1 MKFRKT
7 FLMITAS
14 LMLASCASSNGGSN
28 QGGNQDGGS
37 QGGGSGGGGTQT
49 ITYNATVKY
58 MFNGFEVSTSTF
70 SIKDNEINE
79 TNLKNKFHL
88 PSEYDYASTNLNSC
102 LESDFNYS
110 AHTVTYSVKMKAV
123 YDGYLVVTSDKDYL
137 NNQILPTDILSVHY
151 QTSAVTANN
160 YSGQPVTFNMTD
172 VKEIKFKN
180 SKEINGVIE
189 NSHAYNKDSYTK
201 LTNLTKVD
209 LSEMKWVKSIKNN
222 FLSYLPNLTDVVIG
236 DAFKNVK
243 TVGANF
249 LSGCPLKTLN
259 VNFESA
265 ESVGSDFLF
274 NSFNSITSNATV
286 KFGNLSA
293 GTLYASFAYQKE
305 MPSGKALN
313 LYLGNTIPSTN
324 WFILNGMAET
334 LYVPSFVTNYKGENE
349 QNRTNG
355 VYNIYSNYKSNLD
368 VLFEGWSN
376 EYLTINVY
384 NQ

>member
-1 MKFRKT
+1 MNFKKAV
-7 FLMITAS
+7 LLCALC
-14 LMLASCASSNGGSN
+14 LMLASCTSSNNGGGNQGGGGSNSGGN
-28 QGGNQDGGS
+28 QGGNEQP
-37 QGGGSGGGGTQT
+37 
-49 ITYNATVKY
+49 ITYNASVKY
-58 MFNGFEVSTSTF
+58 MFNGFEVSTSSF
-70 SIKDNEINE
+70 SIKGDDINE
-79 TNLKNKFHL
+79 TNLKNKFQI
-88 PSEYDYASTNLNSC
+88 PNEYDYASTRLNDC

-110 AHTVTYSVKMKAV
+110 AHTVTYTLKLKAV
-123 YDGYLVVTSDKDYL
+123 YDGYVILKSDKDYL
-137 NNQILPTDILSVHY
+137 DNQILPADILSVHY
-151 QTSAVTANN
+151 QTSAVTVNN
-160 YSGQPVTFNMTD
+160 YAGQPVTFNMTD
-172 VKEIKFKN
+172 IKEIKFKN
-180 SKEINGVIE
+180 SKEISGVIE

-209 LSEMKWVKSIKNN
+209 LSEMQWVKSIKNN
-222 FLSYLPNLTDVVIG
+222 FLSYLPNLTDVLIG
-236 DAFKNVK
+236 NAFKNVK

-259 VNFESA
+259 VDFASA

-286 KFGNLSA
+286 KFGKLSA

-305 MPSGKALN
+305 MPAGKALN
-313 LYLGNTIPSTN
+313 LYLGDTIPSTN

-355 VYNIYSNYKSNLD
+355 TYNFYSNYKSNLD
-368 VLFEGWSN
+368 ILFDGWSN
-376 EYLTINVY
+376 QYLTINVY